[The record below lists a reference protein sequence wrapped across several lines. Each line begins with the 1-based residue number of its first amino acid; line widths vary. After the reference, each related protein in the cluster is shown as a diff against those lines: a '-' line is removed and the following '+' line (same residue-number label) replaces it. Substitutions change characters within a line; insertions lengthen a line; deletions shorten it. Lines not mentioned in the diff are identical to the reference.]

1 MTTKITDDE
10 MEDLIERVVDDGVL
24 DDRDLEAVVMA
35 KYKVGKAGAKRLIRN
50 YWRRQSAEFAR
61 LVKSGAKFE
70 WITSGRAKMLRAAE
84 KAKMKVN

>member
-1 MTTKITDDE
+1 MTAKITDDE
-10 MEDLIERVVDDGVL
+10 MENLIERVEDDGQL

-50 YWRRQSAEFAR
+50 YWRRQSAKSAQ
-61 LVKSGAKFE
+61 LVGAKFE
-70 WITSGRAKMLRAAE
+70 GITSGAYKALKEAE

>member
-10 MEDLIERVVDDGVL
+10 MEDLIERVMDDGEL
-24 DDRDLEAVVMA
+24 YDRDLEAVVRA

-70 WITSGRAKMLRAAE
+70 WITSGRAKMLEEAE
-84 KAKMKVN
+84 KAKMKMN

>member
-10 MEDLIERVVDDGVL
+10 MEDLIERVMDDGEL
-24 DDRDLEAVVMA
+24 DDRDLEDVVRA

-50 YWRRQSAEFAR
+50 YWRRQSAKFAR

-84 KAKMKVN
+84 KARMKVN